1 MKKFILLFALLI
13 AILDSNGQNAES
25 YRKDGISKTI
35 KGDYRGAIVDYNKAI
50 ELNPTFADA
59 YFNRG
64 LSATV
69 SPPLYLHTL

>member
-35 KGDYRGAIVDYNKAI
+35 KGESYQIK
-50 ELNPTFADA
+50 
-59 YFNRG
+59 
-64 LSATV
+64 
-69 SPPLYLHTL
+69 